1 MATLSVIDVKGNQ
14 TGSLEVRDEIF
25 ARDPNVHCV
34 RQALLAY
41 EANQRQGTH
50 STKTRGMVSGGG
62 RKPWRQK
69 GTGRARQGS
78 IRAPQWRG
86 GAIIFGPQ
94 PRDYNQKINKK
105 VKRAALISALSDL
118 RRQNRIKVV
127 ESLVLEEMKTK
138 AFLAI
143 LKGIGVSD
151 LKRVLVV
158 TSGSDE
164 RILRSARNLPNVLV
178 IPANNINI
186 YCLLTCDALVTTPDA
201 IKQLEEAIA

>member
-1 MATLSVIDVKGNQ
+1 MTIINVKGEN
-14 TGSLEVRDEIF
+14 TGSIELSDAVFNVE
-25 ARDPNVHCV
+25 PNIHCV

-94 PRDYNQKINKK
+94 PRDYSQKVNKK
-105 VKRAALISALSDL
+105 VKRAALASALSDL
-118 RRQNRIKVV
+118 RRQDRIKVV
-127 ESLVLEEMKTK
+127 NGLALDEIKTK
-138 AFLAI
+138 KFVEL
-143 LKGIGVSD
+143 LKGIGVVNE
-151 LKRVLVV
+151 KRVLVV
-158 TSGSDE
+158 TPQPDDT
-164 RILRSARNLPNVLV
+164 ILRSARNLPNVLV
-178 IPANNINI
+178 IPVNNVNI
-186 YCLLTCDALVTTPDA
+186 YCLLTCDALVTTPEA
-201 IKQLEEAIA
+201 IKRLEEAIA